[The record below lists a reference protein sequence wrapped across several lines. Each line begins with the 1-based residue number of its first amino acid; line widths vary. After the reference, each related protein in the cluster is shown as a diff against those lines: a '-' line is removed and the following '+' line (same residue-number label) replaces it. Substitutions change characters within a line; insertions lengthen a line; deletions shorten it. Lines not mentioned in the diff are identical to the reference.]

1 MWIAKKLIPMDHSE
15 LHVKLKVR
23 DGKVTLIEKTKIVK
37 EKSEKEALQSQ
48 RRDPLV
54 SIVRTQSDRMIT
66 RNIIMKWFN
75 DVGHIKF

>member
-1 MWIAKKLIPMDHSE
+1 MDHSE